1 MSCHPLTQCDV
12 RYTHWTDR
20 ILKIAHSHSLI
31 DSHSSHPSHDAP
43 VHTKYCQSTDS
54 WQPSSPFDIEP
65 RSEYIHR
72 KKEGETLLCIRQES
86 RVHRE
91 CWILIYSIWNRCT
104 RNTLRLSA
112 AVSYET
118 WHNIREYQIPY
129 QDEWKLPLK
138 YPFPSLYMSHI
149 PNFQLHNLLV
159 HLSMR
164 RHFPSHHNIH

>member
-1 MSCHPLTQCDV
+1 MPSTQCDV
-12 RYTHWTDR
+12 RYTHWADR

-43 VHTKYCQSTDS
+43 VHTKYFQSTDS
-54 WQPSSPFDIEP
+54 WQPSSPLDIEP

-104 RNTLRLSA
+104 RNGHPFASQLRSPMRHDITYENIKFHTRMYA
-112 AVSYET
+112 SY
-118 WHNIREYQIPY
+118 P
-129 QDEWKLPLK
+129 K
-138 YPFPSLYMSHI
+138 YPFPSLYTSHI